1 MALTPQSSQAFMS
14 EVDDELRRERLTRF
28 WTRWGLVVGGLIIVL
43 LIAFGGY
50 LYWQHRQHEGAAT
63 DGEQLQTAYDALG
76 QNDTKTAEAK
86 LKTLAG
92 ADVDAYRALAQF
104 TQADILLQKNDLKGA
119 AARFATVANDASL
132 AQPFRDLALIRQTM
146 AEYDTLKPDAV
157 IARLGAFA
165 VPGNAWFGS
174 AGEMVAVAYL
184 RMNKR
189 DQAGRLFG
197 QIASDKDVPDTL
209 RQRAVQMA
217 SVLGVDAVGQIE
229 DTKTQ

>member
-1 MALTPQSSQAFMS
+1 LALTPQSSQAFMS
-14 EVDDELRRERLTRF
+14 EVDDELRRDRLTRF
-28 WTRWGLVVGGLIIVL
+28 WTRWGLVVGAAILIGLA
-43 LIAFGGY
+43 AFGGY
-50 LYWQHRQHEGAAT
+50 LYWQHRQHQAAGV
-63 DGEQLQTAYDALG
+63 DGEQLQSAYDALA
-76 QNDTKTAEAK
+76 QNDTKTADAK

-92 ADVDAYRALAQF
+92 SNVDAYRALAEF
-104 TQADILLQKNDLKGA
+104 TQADILLQRDDLKGA
-119 AARFATVANDASL
+119 AARFAAIAGDASL
-132 AQPFRDLALIRQTM
+132 ALPFRDLALVRQTM
-146 AEYDTLKPDAV
+146 AEYDTMKPEAV
-157 IARLGAFA
+157 VARLGTLA

-189 DQAGRLFG
+189 AEAGRLFG

-217 SVLGVDAVGQIE
+217 GVLGVDAVGQSE

>member
-14 EVDDELRRERLTRF
+14 EVDDELRRDRLTRF
-28 WTRWGLVVGGLIIVL
+28 WTRWGLVVGAAILIGLA
-43 LIAFGGY
+43 AFGGY
-50 LYWQHRQHEGAAT
+50 LYWQHRQHQAAGV
-63 DGEQLQTAYDALG
+63 DGEQLQSAYDALA
-76 QNDTKTAEAK
+76 QNDTKTADAK

-92 ADVDAYRALAQF
+92 SNVDAYRALAEF
-104 TQADILLQKNDLKGA
+104 TQADILLQRDDLKGA
-119 AARFATVANDASL
+119 AARFAAIAGDASL
-132 AQPFRDLALIRQTM
+132 AQPFRDLALVRQTM
-146 AEYDTLKPDAV
+146 AEYDTMKPQAV
-157 IARLGAFA
+157 VARLGTLA

-189 DQAGRLFG
+189 AEAGRLFG

-217 SVLGVDAVGQIE
+217 GVLGVDAVGQSE

>member
-14 EVDDELRRERLTRF
+14 EVDDELRRDRLTRF
-28 WTRWGLVVGGLIIVL
+28 WTRWGLVVGAAILIGLA
-43 LIAFGGY
+43 AFGGY
-50 LYWQHRQHEGAAT
+50 LYWQHRQHQAAGV
-63 DGEQLQTAYDALG
+63 DGEQLQSAYDALA
-76 QNDTKTAEAK
+76 QNDTKTADAK

-92 ADVDAYRALAQF
+92 SNVDAYRALAEF
-104 TQADILLQKNDLKGA
+104 TQADILLQRDDLKGA
-119 AARFATVANDASL
+119 AARFAAIAGDTSL
-132 AQPFRDLALIRQTM
+132 AQPFRDLALVRQTM
-146 AEYDTLKPDAV
+146 AEYDTMKPQAV
-157 IARLGAFA
+157 VARLGTLA

-189 DQAGRLFG
+189 AEAGRLFG

-217 SVLGVDAVGQIE
+217 GVLGVDAVGQSE

>member
-1 MALTPQSSQAFMS
+1 MS
-14 EVDDELRRERLTRF
+14 EVDDELRRDRLTRF
-28 WTRWGLVVGGLIIVL
+28 WTRWGLVVGAAILIGLA
-43 LIAFGGY
+43 AFGGY
-50 LYWQHRQHEGAAT
+50 LYWQHRQHQAAGV
-63 DGEQLQTAYDALG
+63 DGEQLQSAYDALA
-76 QNDTKTAEAK
+76 QNDTKTADAK

-92 ADVDAYRALAQF
+92 SNVDAYRALAEF
-104 TQADILLQKNDLKGA
+104 TQADILLQRDDLKGA
-119 AARFATVANDASL
+119 AARFAAIAGDNSL
-132 AQPFRDLALIRQTM
+132 AQPFRDLALVRQTM
-146 AEYDTLKPDAV
+146 AEYDTMKPQAV
-157 IARLGAFA
+157 VARLGTLA

-189 DQAGRLFG
+189 AEAGRLFG

-217 SVLGVDAVGQIE
+217 GVLGVDAVGQSE

>member
-14 EVDDELRRERLTRF
+14 EVDDELRRDRLTRF
-28 WTRWGLVVGGLIIVL
+28 WTRWGLVVGAAILIGLA
-43 LIAFGGY
+43 AFGGY
-50 LYWQHRQHEGAAT
+50 LYWQHRQHQAAGV
-63 DGEQLQTAYDALG
+63 DGEQLQSAYDALA
-76 QNDTKTAEAK
+76 QNDTKTADAK

-92 ADVDAYRALAQF
+92 SNVDAYRALAEF
-104 TQADILLQKNDLKGA
+104 TQADILLQRDDLKGA
-119 AARFATVANDASL
+119 AARFAAIAGDASL
-132 AQPFRDLALIRQTM
+132 ALPFRDLALVRQTM
-146 AEYDTLKPDAV
+146 AEYDTMKPEAV
-157 IARLGAFA
+157 VARLGTLA

-189 DQAGRLFG
+189 AEAGRLFG

-217 SVLGVDAVGQIE
+217 GVLGVDAVGQSE